1 MTFLGKKF
9 GTIVS
14 NVNNLIQGE
23 RDKLASLNV
32 GDEDIGILRYP
43 IDSDRL
49 SGHFIMFHIVETTP
63 GSGKIDTNAGAQ
75 AVARALGIIGGL
87 GPIAGPIALAVDVF
101 TGGPNRR
108 KELNATLERAKQQSI
123 IGRGRK
129 RIDATRKALI
139 DRGVSSEELTRL
151 KQLEVTTETVGS
163 IVIYMPEKISVG
175 YGFEYQGESLRIAAA
190 GAGIVD
196 LTKRLIDGSTNI
208 DQAVKSDFIK
218 SLGEEFGL
226 RLGTNLIDQLGS
238 LVGANV
244 GARAFLERNIRRVT
258 NPHMQ
263 FLFRSV
269 GQRSFE
275 YTFHFIPQSREETE
289 AIDDIIRTFKFFAHP
304 EVVPGGRFHSFP
316 AEFDIQYISREQ
328 DSKNGQFIDQENDW
342 LNRVGRCYLKDI
354 AVDYSGSGVFSTH
367 TSHAAPLS
375 KPLRGDTQ
383 TTRLGNPPTHITVT
397 LTFSELETL
406 NRQHIAE
413 GF

>member
-9 GTIVS
+9 GTVVS
-14 NVNNLIQGE
+14 NINNLINGE
-23 RDKLASLNV
+23 RNKLDPLNT
-32 GDEDIGILRYP
+32 GFEDIGILKYP

-49 SGHFIMFHIVETTP
+49 SGHFVMFHIVETTP
-63 GSGKIDTNAGAQ
+63 GSGKIDTNSGAQ
-75 AVARALGIIGGL
+75 SIARGLTALGGL
-87 GPIAGPIALAVDVF
+87 GPIAGPVALAIDSV
-101 TGGPNRR
+101 TGGPARR
-108 KELNATLERAKQQSI
+108 RELEESIERGKQQSI

-129 RIDATRKALI
+129 RIADTRKALI
-139 DRGVSSEELTRL
+139 ERGVSSEDLTRL
-151 KQLEVTTETVGS
+151 KQLPITTETVGS
-163 IVIYMPEKISVG
+163 IIIYMPEKISAG
-175 YGFEYQGESLRIAAA
+175 YSFEYQGESLRIAAA

-196 LTKRLIDGSTNI
+196 LTKRIIDGSTNI
-208 DQAVKSDFIK
+208 DQAVKNDFIK

-226 RLGTNLIDQLGS
+226 RLGTNLVDQLGS

-244 GARAFLERNIRRVT
+244 GARAFLERNVRRVL

-304 EVVPGGRFHSFP
+304 EFIAGGRFHAFP

-328 DSKNGQFIDQENDW
+328 NPKGGRFVDQENDW

-367 TSHAAPLS
+367 KSHAAPLKS
-375 KPLRGDTQ
+375 SLQGDTA
-383 TTRLGNPPTHITVT
+383 TTRGGNPPTHITVT

-406 NRQHIAE
+406 NRQHILE